1 MNGMSED
8 LRVAGLNAIDR
19 ETGEVETF
27 IAISPSELEM
37 PGYLE
42 HVERG
47 YVDTRWR
54 TERVHAT
61 GEESPL

>member
-1 MNGMSED
+1 MTEE
-8 LRVAGLNAIDR
+8 LPVVGLNVISR
-19 ETGEVETF
+19 ETGEVEAF
-27 IAISPSELEM
+27 IPISAGEREM

-47 YVDTRWR
+47 YDGTKWR

-61 GEESPL
+61 GEEMPI